1 VGSEIGFTTVG
12 DFKLEVN
19 VRRISRRAFLGAA
32 GTGAAAVGLGHIGSD
47 VRSGSNSATSAPIA
61 PDGPVG
67 LDFES
72 ATQWLNPE
80 LEAQIRSNF
89 ANGMFVAPP
98 REVPSAQAVGID
110 TSAARRVEGY
120 VDATSVNIGET
131 VNVRASSTLG
141 AFTVSFLR
149 IGWYGGAGAREVYRS
164 AAISGVRQS
173 IPAWDATGLVACKW
187 PVSLSVDTSGWEG
200 GYYLAALIPLSTGVA
215 ESYVPFVVRDDSSS
229 APIVMQIPFS
239 TYQAYNTWGGK
250 SMYYGADGKRADR
263 VSSDRPYDLYA
274 GTAHLFYGDFQLIC
288 WLERNGYPV
297 TYVASEDTHARPD
310 LMNRRK
316 LFLVAHHDEY
326 WSQSMR
332 NNLKSWLGSGK
343 SLAMASCNNIYWRV
357 RYESSESGVAN
368 RVMACWKIAAT
379 DPNQSELS
387 VRFVELGQSE
397 VELEGVEYE
406 GNGPT
411 AVSWVVTNAGHWI
424 YAGTGVSNGTVLPNL
439 VGTEWDAW
447 IPAAPKDTQIIA
459 ASPAVSVYEGPQ
471 THNAVV
477 RETAAGSVVFSA
489 GSLFFAMFYGG
500 PVAPAESP
508 VVSKMTKNLL
518 TRIGIGPGDP
528 PPPVTTTTRAPQPT
542 PTRAVAGSSAN
553 PAPKGRI
560 AAGGATAPAPSV
572 RRPAG

>member
-1 VGSEIGFTTVG
+1 
-12 DFKLEVN
+12 VN
-19 VRRISRRAFLGAA
+19 VRKITRRAFLGAA
-32 GTGAAAVGLGHIGSD
+32 GTGAAAVGLGKL
-47 VRSGSNSATSAPIA
+47 A
-61 PDGPVG
+61 PDFGFGPNPLPGDTDIG

-80 LEAQIRSNF
+80 LEAQIRSNY

-98 REVPSAQAVGID
+98 REAPSAQAVGID

-131 VNVRASSTLG
+131 VSVRASSTLG

-173 IPAWDATGLVACKW
+173 VPAWDSSGLVACKW
-187 PVSLSVDTSGWEG
+187 PVSLSVNTSGWQG

-215 ESYVPFVVRDDSSS
+215 ESYVPFVIRDDSSS

-250 SMYYGADGKRADR
+250 SMYYGDDGKRADR

-297 TYVASEDTHARPD
+297 TYVASEDTHSRPD

-343 SLAMASCNNIYWRV
+343 SLAMASSNNIYWRV
-357 RYESSESGVAN
+357 RYESSDSGVPN
-368 RVMACWKIAAT
+368 RVMACWKIRAT

-387 VRFVELGQSE
+387 IRFVDLGQSE
-397 VELEGVEYE
+397 IELEGVEYE

-411 AVSWVVTNAGHWI
+411 AVDWVVTNAGHWI
-424 YAGTGVSNGTVLPNL
+424 YAGTGVSNGTVLPSL
-439 VGTEWDAW
+439 VGPEWDTW
-447 IPAAPKDTQIIA
+447 LPSAPSDTQIIA
-459 ASPAVSVYEGPQ
+459 ASPAVSQYEGPQ

-518 TRIGIGPGDP
+518 ARVGISPGAP
-528 PPPVTTTTRAPQPT
+528 PPPVTTTTLAPQPT
-542 PTRAVAGSSAN
+542 PPRPVAGASAT
-553 PAPKGRI
+553 PTPQARI
-560 AAGGATAPAPSV
+560 AAGGATAPATSV
-572 RRPAG
+572 RRPVG